1 MKETTLTAARDR
13 IVAERRLAAL
23 VTGASSGIGAD
34 FARLLAE
41 KDHDVVL
48 VARRTGPMEELAD
61 ELRRRHGV
69 RVEVIG
75 ADLADPAVPA
85 QIVDQVTEL
94 GLEIDVVINNAG
106 LMLDGHMLKFSWEQH
121 ETVNRVMAIAPAE
134 LIYRFLPGMLD
145 RGWGQVINIASA
157 AGFMPATPFNT
168 FYGAIKNYLVVLTR
182 TLDAEYGAAGVTFT
196 VACPGPVKDTGIV
209 DNTAHGAGWARLG
222 PLLCT
227 PRQVTSAAYNTAEAR
242 RTVTG
247 VDPAS
252 RAIAAL
258 GHLLPATTFARVI
271 AAAVMFAS
279 KEKRI
284 TSAAEAGVSTTGST
298 RSTPIQSTKTAKK

>member
-1 MKETTLTAARDR
+1 MTAARDR
-13 IVAERRLAAL
+13 IVAERRLTAL

-41 KDHDVVL
+41 KDHDLVL
-48 VARRTGPMEELAD
+48 VARRTGPMDELAD
-61 ELRRRHGV
+61 ELRHRHGV

-85 QIVDQVTEL
+85 MLADQTAEL
-94 GLEIDVVINNAG
+94 GLEVDVLVNNAG
-106 LMLDGHMLKFSWEQH
+106 LMLDGHMLKFDWQQH
-121 ETVNRVMAIAPAE
+121 ETVNRVMALAPAE
-134 LIYRFLPGMLD
+134 LIYRFLPGMLR

-168 FYGAIKNYLVVLTR
+168 FYGPIKNYLVVLTR

-196 VACPGPVKDTGIV
+196 VACPGPVRDTGIV
-209 DNTAHGAGWARLG
+209 DNTDHGADWSRLG

-227 PRQVTSAAYNTAEAR
+227 PRQVTSAAYRTAEAG

-252 RAIAAL
+252 RSIAAL
-258 GHLLPATTFARVI
+258 GHLLPAGLFARVI
-271 AAAVMFAS
+271 SAAVMFAS
-279 KEKRI
+279 KEKRVS
-284 TSAAEAGVSTTGST
+284 SAAEAGVATTPSTNN
-298 RSTPIQSTKTAKK
+298 AKK